1 MWNLSSNAGRVQ
13 PDSGSQDQSQSVMRF
28 GKPPDLDDDD
38 DDDQAVPST
47 WELFSRKFRVELSHQ
62 HVYFLSH
69 IHLILIF
76 SPHLRFGFSLGAT
89 TGPSCWHW
97 ISGAGATTIALL
109 GAGRAIQR
117 GESNN
122 FNIWCRY
129 RVIFQGLTLIA
140 ALGGSLYYSKE
151 RNEMQRIKE
160 QEREKMRIYQRDL
173 RIRSQEL
180 NNSRADH
187 LPKLINP
194 SNPDLELVPENQKS
208 LFNNQNSQIR
218 KTLLER
224 KISDQHQHLG
234 GISTTPSDK
243 I

>member
-1 MWNLSSNAGRVQ
+1 
-13 PDSGSQDQSQSVMRF
+13 MRF
-28 GKPPDLDDDD
+28 EQSPDLYDDD
-38 DDDQAVPST
+38 DDDQAFPST
-47 WELFSRKFRVELSHQ
+47 WELFSRKFREQPLVPL
-62 HVYFLSH
+62 
-69 IHLILIF
+69 
-76 SPHLRFGFSLGAT
+76 
-89 TGPSCWHW
+89 
-97 ISGAGATTIALL
+97 GAGATTIALL

-140 ALGGSLYYSKE
+140 ALGGSLYYNKE
-151 RNEMQRIKE
+151 RNEMQRVKE
-160 QEREKMRIYQRDL
+160 EEREKMRIYQRDL

-194 SNPDLELVPENQKS
+194 SNPDLEHVSDSQKS

-218 KTLLER
+218 KTLLDR
-224 KISDQHQHLG
+224 KLSDQHKQLDG
-234 GISTTPSDK
+234 TSNTPSDK
-243 I
+243 S

>member
-1 MWNLSSNAGRVQ
+1 MLNLSSTSSSNADRVQ
-13 PDSGSQDQSQSVMRF
+13 ADSSSPGQSQSVMRF
-28 GKPPDLDDDD
+28 EQTPDLDDDD
-38 DDDQAVPST
+38 DDDQAFPST
-47 WELFSRKFRVELSHQ
+47 WELFSRKFREQPLVPL
-62 HVYFLSH
+62 
-69 IHLILIF
+69 
-76 SPHLRFGFSLGAT
+76 
-89 TGPSCWHW
+89 
-97 ISGAGATTIALL
+97 GAGATTIALL

-140 ALGGSLYYSKE
+140 ALGGSLYYNKE
-151 RNEMQRIKE
+151 RNEMQRVKE
-160 QEREKMRIYQRDL
+160 EEREKMRIYQRDL

-194 SNPDLELVPENQKS
+194 SNPDLEHVSDSQKS

-218 KTLLER
+218 KTLLDR
-224 KISDQHQHLG
+224 KLSDQHKQLDG
-234 GISTTPSDK
+234 TSNTPSDK
-243 I
+243 S

>member
-1 MWNLSSNAGRVQ
+1 
-13 PDSGSQDQSQSVMRF
+13 MRF
-28 GKPPDLDDDD
+28 EQTPDLDDDD
-38 DDDQAVPST
+38 DDDQAFPST
-47 WELFSRKFRVELSHQ
+47 WELFSRKFREQPLVPL
-62 HVYFLSH
+62 
-69 IHLILIF
+69 
-76 SPHLRFGFSLGAT
+76 
-89 TGPSCWHW
+89 
-97 ISGAGATTIALL
+97 GAGATTIALL

-140 ALGGSLYYSKE
+140 ALGGSLYYNKE
-151 RNEMQRIKE
+151 RNEMQRVKE
-160 QEREKMRIYQRDL
+160 EEREKMRIYQRDL

-194 SNPDLELVPENQKS
+194 SNPDLEHVSDSQKS

-218 KTLLER
+218 KTLLDR
-224 KISDQHQHLG
+224 KLSDQHKQLDG
-234 GISTTPSDK
+234 TSTTPSDK
-243 I
+243 S